1 MADARKTA
9 VNALMRVNCGAAY
22 SNIVLNEVLS
32 KSELTGA
39 DRALASA
46 LFYGVLDRKI
56 TLDYIISQF
65 IKTPVKKIAPL
76 TINALRIAVYQIYYM
91 DKIPDSAAVN
101 EAVKLVKGSKES
113 GNSGFVNAVL
123 RNILRN
129 RVKLPDGSDIK
140 SLSVKYSCPAA
151 VVGSFVKDYGTETA
165 KQLLIASL
173 DTPPLTVRVNTLKI
187 SAEELAGKLKEQEIT
202 AETSG
207 DRDAFILK
215 HCSDISENELYKS
228 GLFYAQDL
236 ASQRAIGAADP
247 KPGERVLDI
256 CAAPGGKS
264 FTAAMLMQN
273 AGEII
278 SCDLYE
284 QRVRLIESGAKR
296 LGIGIIKPKT
306 ANAEIYDETL
316 GKFDLVLCDVPC
328 SGLGVLRRKPEI
340 KYKGVCLD
348 ETLTQTQL
356 KILENAARYVK
367 TGGRILYSTCTLR
380 QNENENLVNSFIMR
394 YNMFRKAY
402 EHTYMP
408 HIDKTDGFYCALL
421 IKEGNAPLE

>member
-76 TINALRIAVYQIYYM
+76 TINTLRTAVFQIYYM

-151 VVGSFVKDYGTETA
+151 VVGSFVKDYCTETA

-187 SAEELAGKLKEQEIT
+187 SAGELAEKLEEQGIT
-202 AETSG
+202 AEISE
-207 DRDAFILK
+207 DKNAIVLK

-236 ASQRAIGAADP
+236 ASQRAVGAADP
-247 KPGERVLDI
+247 RPGERVLDI

-284 QRVRLIESGAKR
+284 QRVRLIESGAQR

-316 GKFDLVLCDVPC
+316 GEFDLVLCDVPC

-340 KYKGVCLD
+340 KYKEMCIRDRSSSLPRRHGCRP
-348 ETLTQTQL
+348 QRRIFRSA
-356 KILENAARYVK
+356 KIH
-367 TGGRILYSTCTLR
+367 
-380 QNENENLVNSFIMR
+380 
-394 YNMFRKAY
+394 KANCS
-402 EHTYMP
+402 P
-408 HIDKTDGFYCALL
+408 
-421 IKEGNAPLE
+421 

>member
-1 MADARKTA
+1 
-9 VNALMRVNCGAAY
+9 
-22 SNIVLNEVLS
+22 
-32 KSELTGA
+32 
-39 DRALASA
+39 
-46 LFYGVLDRKI
+46 
-56 TLDYIISQF
+56 
-65 IKTPVKKIAPL
+65 
-76 TINALRIAVYQIYYM
+76 M

-113 GNSGFVNAVL
+113 GNAGFVNAVL

-129 RVKLPDGSDIK
+129 RVEMPCGSDIK

-151 VVGSFVKDYGTETA
+151 IVGSFVKDYGTETA

-173 DTPPLTVRVNTLKI
+173 DTPPLTVRVNTLKT
-187 SAEELAGKLKEQEIT
+187 SAEKLAEKLEEQGIT
-202 AETSG
+202 AEISE
-207 DRDAFILK
+207 DKNALVLK
-215 HCSDISENELYKS
+215 HCSDISENELYRE
-228 GLFYAQDL
+228 GFFYAQDL
-236 ASQRAIGAADP
+236 ASQRAVGTAEP
-247 KPGERVLDI
+247 KQGERVLDI

-284 QRVRLIESGAKR
+284 QRVRLIESGAQR
-296 LGIGIIKPKT
+296 LGISIIEPKT
-306 ANAEIYDETL
+306 ANAEIYDDTL
-316 GKFDLVLCDVPC
+316 GEFDLVLCDVPC

-348 ETLTQTQL
+348 ESLTKTQL

-380 QNENENLVNSFIMR
+380 QIENENRVNSFIMR

>member
-1 MADARKTA
+1 
-9 VNALMRVNCGAAY
+9 
-22 SNIVLNEVLS
+22 
-32 KSELTGA
+32 
-39 DRALASA
+39 
-46 LFYGVLDRKI
+46 
-56 TLDYIISQF
+56 
-65 IKTPVKKIAPL
+65 
-76 TINALRIAVYQIYYM
+76 M

-113 GNSGFVNAVL
+113 GNAGFVNAVL

-129 RVKLPDGSDIK
+129 RAELPCGSDIK

-173 DTPPLTVRVNTLKI
+173 DAPPLTVRVNTLKT
-187 SAEELAGKLKEQEIT
+187 SAEELAEKLEEQGIT
-202 AETSG
+202 AEISG

-215 HCSDISENELYKS
+215 HCSDISENKLYRE

-236 ASQRAIGAADP
+236 ASQRAVGIADP
-247 KPGERVLDI
+247 KQGERVLDI

-273 AGEII
+273 TGEII

-296 LGIGIIKPKT
+296 LGTSIIKPKT
-306 ANAEIYDETL
+306 ANAEIYDEAL
-316 GKFDLVLCDVPC
+316 GEFDLVLCDVPC

-340 KYKGVCLD
+340 KYKDICLD
-348 ETLTQTQL
+348 DTLTQTQL
-356 KILENAARYVK
+356 IILENAARYVK
-367 TGGRILYSTCTLR
+367 KGGRILYSTCTLR

>member
-1 MADARKTA
+1 M
-9 VNALMRVNCGAAY
+9 
-22 SNIVLNEVLS
+22 
-32 KSELTGA
+32 
-39 DRALASA
+39 
-46 LFYGVLDRKI
+46 
-56 TLDYIISQF
+56 
-65 IKTPVKKIAPL
+65 
-76 TINALRIAVYQIYYM
+76 
-91 DKIPDSAAVN
+91 
-101 EAVKLVKGSKES
+101 
-113 GNSGFVNAVL
+113 
-123 RNILRN
+123 
-129 RVKLPDGSDIK
+129 
-140 SLSVKYSCPAA
+140 
-151 VVGSFVKDYGTETA
+151 GSFVKDYGTETA

>member
-1 MADARKTA
+1 M
-9 VNALMRVNCGAAY
+9 
-22 SNIVLNEVLS
+22 
-32 KSELTGA
+32 
-39 DRALASA
+39 
-46 LFYGVLDRKI
+46 
-56 TLDYIISQF
+56 
-65 IKTPVKKIAPL
+65 KKIAPF
-76 TINALRIAVYQIYYM
+76 TVNTLRTAVYQIYYM

-113 GNSGFVNAVL
+113 GNAGFVNAVL

-129 RVKLPDGSDIK
+129 RVEMPCGSDIK

-151 VVGSFVKDYGTETA
+151 IVGSFVKDYGTETA
-165 KQLLIASL
+165 KQLLIASI

-187 SAEELAGKLKEQEIT
+187 SARELAEKLEKQGIT
-202 AETSG
+202 AEISE
-207 DRDAFILK
+207 DKSALVLK
-215 HCSDISENELYKS
+215 HCSDISENELYRK
-228 GLFYAQDL
+228 GFFYAQDL
-236 ASQRAIGAADP
+236 ASQRAVGMAEL

-296 LGIGIIKPKT
+296 LGISIIKPKT
-306 ANAEIYDETL
+306 ANAEIYDETI
-316 GKFDLVLCDVPC
+316 GRFDLVLCDVPC

-340 KYKGVCLD
+340 KYKDVCLD

-367 TGGRILYSTCTLR
+367 KGGRILYSTCTLR

>member
-22 SNIVLNEVLS
+22 SNIVLNEALA
-32 KSELTGA
+32 KSGLAGA

-65 IKTPVKKIAPL
+65 VKTPVKKIAPF
-76 TINALRIAVYQIYYM
+76 TVNTLRTAAYQIYYM

-101 EAVKLVKGSKES
+101 EAVKLIKGSKES
-113 GNSGFVNAVL
+113 GNAGFVNAVL

-129 RVKLPDGSDIK
+129 RVEMPCGSDIM

-151 VVGSFVKDYGTETA
+151 IVGSFVKDYGTDTA

-173 DTPPLTVRVNTLKI
+173 DTPPLTVRVNTLRI
-187 SAEELAGKLKEQEIT
+187 SAEELAGKLEEQGIT
-202 AETSG
+202 TEMSEDKNALV
-207 DRDAFILK
+207 LK
-215 HCSDISENELYKS
+215 HCSDISENEFYKS

-236 ASQRAIGAADP
+236 ASQRAVGIAEP
-247 KPGERVLDI
+247 KQGERVLDI

-278 SCDLYE
+278 SCDLYD
-284 QRVRLIESGAKR
+284 QRVRLIESGAQR
-296 LGIGIIKPKT
+296 LGISIIKPKT

-316 GKFDLVLCDVPC
+316 GEFDLVLCDVPC
-328 SGLGVLRRKPEI
+328 SGLGVLRRKPEV
-340 KYKGVCLD
+340 KYKDICLD
-348 ETLTQTQL
+348 ESLTQTQL

>member
-32 KSELTGA
+32 KSRLTGA

-76 TINALRIAVYQIYYM
+76 TVNTLRIAVYQIYYM

-101 EAVKLVKGSKES
+101 EAVKLVKGSNES

-129 RVKLPDGSDIK
+129 RVEMPCGNDIK

-187 SAEELAGKLKEQEIT
+187 SAEKLAEKLEEQGIT
-202 AETSG
+202 AEISE
-207 DRDAFILK
+207 DKNALVLK
-215 HCSDISENELYKS
+215 HCSDISENKLYRE

-236 ASQRAIGAADP
+236 ASQRAVGAADP

-284 QRVRLIESGAKR
+284 QRVSLIGAKR

-306 ANAEIYDETL
+306 ANAEIYDEAL
-316 GKFDLVLCDVPC
+316 GEFDLVLCDVPC

-340 KYKGVCLD
+340 KYKDICLD

-367 TGGRILYSTCTLR
+367 KGGRILYSTCTLR